1 MRRSHTDPKLPE
13 LEREH
18 PSTLWGCW
26 WTSWSAQCCTLTLIR
41 PCKIYIGNGISEYI
55 VVSLE
60 FILGSWVPANLK
72 GCSRA
77 EDFDTKW
84 VHIKKTGALWS
95 VYDGS
100 PEQKYPFI
108 GKVLWSNLIP
118 GSRGSSSSSFRF
130 FFSCH
135 HLPEGVDLCKYKSS
149 HIPEPKGRLPLQIW
163 IGQMQV
169 FLGAL
174 ASLGLVPV
182 RYMI

>member
-1 MRRSHTDPKLPE
+1 MRRSHTDTKLPE

-84 VHIKKTGALWS
+84 VHIKKAGALWS

-135 HLPEGVDLCKYKSS
+135 HLPEGVDLKNL
-149 HIPEPKGRLPLQIW
+149 HTFQRLRDDYPSRFWLIFRKFLNLKIQKFSLQNF
-163 IGQMQV
+163 GV
-169 FLGAL
+169 
-174 ASLGLVPV
+174 
-182 RYMI
+182 